1 MNKIPNDKLLHFF
14 WGGITAFQMVYL
26 FSVNGFFISILIY
39 GLKEIIYDWYLGK
52 GNPEVLDFVYSSVP
66 AVFYLVLSFNLC

>member
-1 MNKIPNDKLLHFF
+1 
-14 WGGITAFQMVYL
+14 MVYL

-52 GNPEVLDFVYSSVP
+52 GNAELLDFVYSSVP